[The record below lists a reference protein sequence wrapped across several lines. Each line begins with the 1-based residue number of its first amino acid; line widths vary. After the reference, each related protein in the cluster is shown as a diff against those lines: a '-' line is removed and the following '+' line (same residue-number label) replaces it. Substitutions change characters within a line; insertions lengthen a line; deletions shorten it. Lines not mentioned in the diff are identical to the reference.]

1 MRHQKGR
8 DKRRGPMKR
17 KAIITVLGTIA
28 AMQIMLATA
37 AFAATAADQIVAQL
51 RDQGFSQIEVERTW
65 LGRTRIL
72 AQRGDASRE
81 IIFNPATGEILRD
94 LWLSKG
100 DKSEPNIKIRSEQ
113 GGGNSG
119 HGGGDDDD
127 DEDED
132 DEDED
137 SDGDEDQDDDN
148 SGSGGG
154 SD

>member
-1 MRHQKGR
+1 MRYQKGR

-28 AMQIMLATA
+28 ATQIMLATA
-37 AFAATAADQIVAQL
+37 AFAATAADQIVSQL

-72 AQRGDASRE
+72 AQRGDANRE

-127 DEDED
+127 DED
-132 DEDED
+132 